1 MFGNNDKNNEEN
13 NEKTQEKTENSSK
26 KYKIDEKTAEI
37 EFNNFCE
44 MWSIDNDTNEMNEE
58 DKANFEKQKS
68 ILVKAFRKGR
78 LILDREN
85 RSLIYTI
92 SEHSEKAG
100 ETIVL
105 KGMKGSDLMAADRYK
120 KDDSVHQVQAVIA
133 SIARLPV
140 SYISSLDMRD
150 VIVLQTCMI
159 LFSQG

>member
-1 MFGNNDKNNEEN
+1 MFGNNNKNNEEN
-13 NEKTQEKTENSSK
+13 NEKTQEKAENSAK

-68 ILVKAFRKGR
+68 VLVKAFRKGL

-85 RSLIYTI
+85 RSLVYTI
-92 SEHSEKAG
+92 SERSEKAG
-100 ETIVL
+100 EIVKM